1 MQIVRSFLAVTVI
14 CLSASALAGEADAA
28 SATAA
33 AKKAVDFLTAQQNED
48 GTFGKSPAAKVPG
61 VVGLAVKAIADSPGH
76 PREKDNKVLEKAA
89 KYLVGLQQPSGA
101 ITLPRFGNDSY
112 NTAVAVIALSA
123 LENPAYKDNIEK
135 AKKYILSCQLGDENG
150 FNEKDSADKYGGFG
164 YEPGNTKPNVSIG
177 GFTLEAL
184 KAAGLEEG
192 SPAWKNA
199 VKFIKRSQ
207 DNTETND
214 FAGMKDG
221 DNTGGFIYAPGVA
234 DDFGSVVSKRTGKT
248 VPKPYGNMTYQ
259 AVKSLL
265 LAGVKKDD
273 PALQAAFK
281 WIKNNYSVTEN
292 PGGKGTMGYYYYIV
306 AFSKAFTAMGEKELD
321 LPDGKKAHW
330 ARDMATQ
337 VMTLQKADGSFANED
352 KEWMEND
359 PVLATAYALDALS
372 LCVDG
377 MK

>member
-1 MQIVRSFLAVTVI
+1 MKMVRSLVAVCAV
-14 CLSASALAGEADAA
+14 LFSVSVLAGEATTE

-33 AKKAVDFLTAQQNED
+33 AKKAVDFLSGQQNEN
-48 GTFGKSPAAKVPG
+48 GTFGKSPAAGLPG
-61 VVGLAVKAIADSPGH
+61 IVGLAVKAIAESPGK

-89 KYLVGLQQPSGA
+89 KYLVGLQQPNGA
-101 ITLPRFGNDSY
+101 IAIPKFGNENY
-112 NTAVAVIALSA
+112 NTSIAVIALAS
-123 LENPAYKDNIEK
+123 LENPAYKDVIEK
-135 AKKYILSCQLGDENG
+135 AKKFILSCQMNDESG
-150 FNEKDSADKYGGFG
+150 FTDKDNPDKYGGFAYG
-164 YEPGNTKPNVSIG
+164 DNKKPDNSNG
-177 GFTLEAL
+177 GFSLEAL
-184 KAAGLEEG
+184 KAAGLDEN

-221 DNTGGFIYAPGVA
+221 DNSGGFIYAPGVA

-259 AVKSLL
+259 AVKSLIY
-265 LAGVKKDD
+265 AGVKSDD

-292 PGGKGTMGYYYYIV
+292 PGGKGTMGYFYYV
-306 AFSKAFTAMGEKELD
+306 AAFTKAFTAMGTKELD

-330 ARDMATQ
+330 AKDMGTQ
-337 VMTLQKADGSFANED
+337 LMSLQKADGSFANED
-352 KEWMEND
+352 KEWMESD
-359 PVLATAYALDALS
+359 PVLATSYALGALD
-372 LCVDG
+372 LCVEG